1 MLGSGIVEGV
11 EGLLLEVHG
20 LSGMIKIFALAKG

>member
-1 MLGSGIVEGV
+1 MLGSGIVKDV

-20 LSGMIKIFALAKG
+20 LSGMISIFAVANG